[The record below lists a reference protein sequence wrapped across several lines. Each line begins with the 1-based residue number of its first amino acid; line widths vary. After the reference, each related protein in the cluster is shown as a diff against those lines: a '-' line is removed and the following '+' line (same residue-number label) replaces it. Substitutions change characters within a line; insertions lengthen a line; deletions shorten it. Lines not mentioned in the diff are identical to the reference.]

1 MNCDSKDKHSKKCTL
16 SHVPTFIITSQIR
29 QIRGRVKNSKTW
41 ISWQR
46 NIFFLG
52 NKKNYYVPHMTHF
65 EKLSLCSG
73 GNLSAN
79 LSHLIIFFP
88 LKSSEN
94 LWLSVDFR
102 GNTISLV
109 PLNCLSIRSKIWRLY
124 LIFNLTQT
132 RFKEMN
138 FFFCII

>member
-1 MNCDSKDKHSKKCTL
+1 MIQKICIQRNALCLMYQHSSSRHKFGKSGGGL
-16 SHVPTFIITSQIR
+16 KI
-29 QIRGRVKNSKTW
+29 
-41 ISWQR
+41 QR
-46 NIFFLG
+46 LEYLENIFFLG
-52 NKKNYYVPHMTHF
+52 NKKNSYYVPHMTHF

-94 LWLSVDFR
+94 LWLSVGFR

-109 PLNCLSIRSKIWRLY
+109 PLNCLSIRSKIWKRF
-124 LIFNLTQT
+124 LICNLTQI
-132 RFKEMN
+132 RFKEIN
-138 FFFCII
+138 FFFCIII